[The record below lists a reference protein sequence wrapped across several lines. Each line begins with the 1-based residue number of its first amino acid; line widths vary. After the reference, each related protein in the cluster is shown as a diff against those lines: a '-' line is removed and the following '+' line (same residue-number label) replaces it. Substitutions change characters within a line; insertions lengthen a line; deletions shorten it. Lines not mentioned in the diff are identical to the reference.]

1 MINVWNILRPPCY
14 YSGIHQDKIMVTI
27 FNIFGNYI
35 TISFLGIKEDQF
47 SQLFTAG
54 AIFWQTCMT
63 TITIFLTSYRRFFFS
78 HSEDRTTKKK
88 TVAMVTAKPK
98 LEELFEAHLK
108 EYCL

>member
-1 MINVWNILRPPCY
+1 MY
-14 YSGIHQDKIMVTI
+14 GIFSAHPATIQVYIKTKIMVTI

-63 TITIFLTSYRRFFFS
+63 TITIFLTSYRRVFFS